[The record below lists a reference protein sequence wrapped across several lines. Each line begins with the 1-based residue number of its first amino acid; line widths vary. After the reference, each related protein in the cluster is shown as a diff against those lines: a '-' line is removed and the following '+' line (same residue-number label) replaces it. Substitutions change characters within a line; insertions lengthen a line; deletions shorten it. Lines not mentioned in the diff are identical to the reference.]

1 MKWLRGLFARRDL
14 LYMLTWR
21 EIRIKYKQS
30 VMGMLWAVLMPAVI
44 VLASVVVRYGF
55 SLFSGRPLELADV
68 ASVSVRAVPWAFFVA
83 SIRFGTNSLVAN
95 NTLVTKIY
103 FPREILPIAAVLSQL
118 VDFAIAAVVMTVVLA
133 LLHVGVSA
141 QLVWV
146 PLLILVLVTFTMGLS
161 LLLSAGSLFF
171 RDVKYLVEVVLTFA
185 IFFTPVFYEAR
196 MFGHWE
202 SVLMLNPLAPILE
215 GFADAI
221 VRHVAP
227 PLPWLAYSTGISLF
241 TLLAALYVFQRLEP
255 YFAESI

>member
-1 MKWLRGLFARRDL
+1 MRLNDLLTRRDL

-30 VMGMLWAVLMPAVI
+30 IMGMLWAILMPAVI

-55 SLFSGRPLELADV
+55 SLVSGHPLELSDI

-83 SIRFGTNSLVAN
+83 SVRFGTNSLVAN
-95 NTLVTKIY
+95 NNLVTKIY

-118 VDFAIAAVVMTVVLA
+118 VDFAIAAGVMVVVLTVLNVGLSVQ
-133 LLHVGVSA
+133 LL
-141 QLVWV
+141 WV
-146 PLLILVLVTFTMGLS
+146 PVLVLILVTFTMGLS

-196 MFGHWE
+196 MFGEWKT
-202 SVLMLNPLAPILE
+202 VLMLNPLAPVLE
-215 GFADAI
+215 GFANVI
-221 VRHVAP
+221 VRHVP
-227 PLPWLAYSTGISLF
+227 PELPWLAYSTGLSLF
-241 TLLAALYVFQRLEP
+241 VLLAAMYVFQRLEP
-255 YFAESI
+255 FFAESI